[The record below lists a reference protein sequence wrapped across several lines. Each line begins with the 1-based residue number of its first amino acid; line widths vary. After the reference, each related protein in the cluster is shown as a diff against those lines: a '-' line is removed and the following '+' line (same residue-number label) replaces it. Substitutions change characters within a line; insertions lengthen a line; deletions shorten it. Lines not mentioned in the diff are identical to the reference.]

1 MNARDDMLS
10 SYIDFTACKIR
21 YCKKMR
27 KVSGRG
33 EWKFKQEVYE
43 EIHEDLLNTYKA
55 YKKTDAE
62 LEG

>member
-1 MNARDDMLS
+1 
-10 SYIDFTACKIR
+10 
-21 YCKKMR
+21 MR

-43 EIHEDLLNTYKA
+43 EIYEDLLNTYKA

>member
-1 MNARDDMLS
+1 MLA
-10 SYIDFTACKIR
+10 SYIDFIACKIR

-27 KVSGRG
+27 KVSGSG

-43 EIHEDLLNTYKA
+43 EIYEDLLNTYKA